1 MSKLIKLTNPEEVPE
16 LIKEAI
22 CYYRGCYPQY
32 SDAEIARRVN
42 KNLDCISIDEKLVL
56 EILELEPDRLFKHK
70 FGGAES
76 VKLGILLGE
85 LKFSTLHS
93 RVKFLTDIMIMGKE
107 GYEEQKATNR
117 GDIVTLTAKNLNASL
132 EAHKQ
137 LGMILEKVDSL
148 TEREEEVFLEVDVY
162 PQFLPTNNTASNDED
177 DVLD

>member
-1 MSKLIKLTNPEEVPE
+1 MSKLIKITNPEEVPE

-42 KNLDCISIDEKLVL
+42 KNLDCVSIDEKLVL
-56 EILELEPDRLFKHK
+56 QVIESESERLFKHK
-70 FGGAES
+70 LGGAES
-76 VKLGILLGE
+76 VKLGIILGE
-85 LKFSTLHS
+85 LKYSTLHS
-93 RVKFLTDIMIMGKE
+93 RVKFLTEIMIMGKE

-137 LGMILEKVDSL
+137 LGMILDKVDSL
-148 TEREEEVFLEVDVY
+148 TEHEEEAFLEVDVY
-162 PQFLPTNNTASNDED
+162 PQFLPTTNLTYNED
-177 DVLD
+177 DEGSN